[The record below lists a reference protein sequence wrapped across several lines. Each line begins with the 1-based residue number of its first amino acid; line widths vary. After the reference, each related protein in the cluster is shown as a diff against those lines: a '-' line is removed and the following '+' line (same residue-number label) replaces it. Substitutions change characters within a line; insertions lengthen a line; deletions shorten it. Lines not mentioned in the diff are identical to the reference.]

1 MAKKISQTLLEYAA
15 PLLEQMPPD
24 ASFSQRHSVLQ
35 VAITVWNALVIARWG
50 QEDLLPGIYQRLEQ
64 MPQPGQSMMREMIDL
79 LVERKRRLF
88 ANDLRAVGRWEL
100 RMKRQGE
107 FSLWA
112 EARGS
117 RP

>member
-35 VAITVWNALVIARWG
+35 IVIAVWNALVVARWG
-50 QEDLLPGIYQRLEQ
+50 KQDVLPDIYRRLEQ
-64 MPQPGQSMMREMIDL
+64 VPEPGQSMMRAMIDT

-88 ANDLRAVGRWEL
+88 ADDLRAVGRWEL
-100 RMKRQGE
+100 RMKREGE

-112 EARGS
+112 EARG
-117 RP
+117 PLP